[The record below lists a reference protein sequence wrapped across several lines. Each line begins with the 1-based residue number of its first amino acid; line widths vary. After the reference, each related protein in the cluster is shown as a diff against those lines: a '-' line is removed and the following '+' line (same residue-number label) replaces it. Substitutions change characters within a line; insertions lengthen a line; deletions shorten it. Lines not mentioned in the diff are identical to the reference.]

1 MNQGRL
7 GEPRSRWR
15 RWAIIGLGWTFV
27 LLGVAGLMLP
37 FLQGVVFLVLGIVLL
52 AREHAWAARPLDRLK
67 QRFPRLAAAAEA
79 AEARAKAILR
89 RIAERFG
96 RSGR

>member
-1 MNQGRL
+1 VAAK
-7 GEPRSRWR
+7 PRSPGK

-27 LLGVAGLMLP
+27 LLGIAGLFLP
-37 FLQGVVFLVLGIVLL
+37 LLQGVIFLFVGLVLL
-52 AREHAWAARPLDRLK
+52 AREQAWARRLLDRLK
-67 QRFPRLAAAAEA
+67 QRFPRLAASAEA
-79 AEARAKAILR
+79 AEDRAKAMMH